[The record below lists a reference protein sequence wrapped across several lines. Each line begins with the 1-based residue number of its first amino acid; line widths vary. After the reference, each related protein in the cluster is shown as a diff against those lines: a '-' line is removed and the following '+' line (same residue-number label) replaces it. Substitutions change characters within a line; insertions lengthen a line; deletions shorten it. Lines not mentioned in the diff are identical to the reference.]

1 MHLSVLF
8 ISIFL
13 ASGFLAGLIDSVVG
27 GSGVI
32 TLPILLWAG
41 LPAHVALGTNKLA
54 GSFSSSTGSWVYW
67 RAGHVHKRLLAG
79 MIPFTFAGAL
89 TGVQTVLLIDQAF
102 LNRILFVVIAG
113 IAVLTVTRRQ
123 MGVLDRFAGVGPQM
137 FAKAAPVAFAL
148 GFYDGFIGPGT
159 GSFLLFVFISFFR
172 FDFITAAGNGR
183 VLNFASNIA
192 ALLLFA
198 IRGKVAV
205 LAGLPMAAGM
215 MLGARVGAGLAVR
228 RGVQFTRPLFV
239 VVAFVLAV
247 KTGITAFTA
256 H

>member
-1 MHLSVLF
+1 MHLSLVF

-13 ASGFLAGLIDSVVG
+13 ASGFLAGLMDSVVG

-32 TLPILLWAG
+32 TLPTLLWAG

-54 GSFSSSTGSWVYW
+54 GSFSSSTGSWIFW
-67 RAGHVHKRLLAG
+67 RAGHVHRRLLAG

-89 TGVQTVLLIDQAF
+89 LGVQTVLHIDPTY
-102 LNRILFVVIAG
+102 LRWLLFFVIVG
-113 IAVLTVTRRQ
+113 IAILTITRRQ
-123 MGVLDRFAGVGPQM
+123 LGAANDFAGVGPYT
-137 FAKAAPVAFAL
+137 FAKGAAVAFGL

-159 GSFLLFVFISFFR
+159 GSFLLFAFLSLFR

-183 VLNFASNIA
+183 VLNFTSNIA

-205 LAGLPMAAGM
+205 LAGLPMALGM
-215 MLGARVGAGLAVR
+215 MLGARVGAGLAVK
-228 RGVQFTRPLFV
+228 RGAPFIRPLFV
-239 VVAFVLAV
+239 VVALVLAA
-247 KTGITAFTA
+247 KTGWTAFTA